1 MQTGTNGLQDRVAG
15 LLVGL
20 AAGDDIGGRTEI
32 ALRLARSLAAL
43 QCYDP
48 GDVFGR
54 YLEWH
59 RAGSFDTG
67 VVATCVFNLGLDGV
81 SSNEAAAQVHEEL
94 QGQTAGCCPSH
105 RAGVLAMSPWLSR
118 EQVQDAARVEAG
130 LTHAHPAAA
139 QCAAMMATEC
149 RHAIMDKPLTHDGCS
164 TQPISP
170 GGLASDAMRAAL
182 HFYVRARDP
191 LATLAAA
198 KEFAGPSNYCPV
210 LLGALLGA
218 RHGASVFDDASLSH
232 HPAERIAEVRDISS
246 KLADCWQ
253 DLSASAAGAA
263 SGSA

>member
-1 MQTGTNGLQDRVAG
+1 MQTGMNGLDDRVAG

-20 AAGDDIGGRTEI
+20 AAGDEIGGRTEI

-43 QCYDP
+43 QRYDP
-48 GDVFGR
+48 HDAFRR
-54 YLEWH
+54 YLNWH

-67 VVATCVFNLGLDGV
+67 VVAACVFNLGLQG
-81 SSNEAAAQVHEEL
+81 SSSTEAAARVHEEL

-105 RAGVLAMSPWLSR
+105 RAGVLAMSPWLSE
-118 EQVQDAARVEAG
+118 EQLQEAARVEAG
-130 LTHAHPAAA
+130 LTHAHPVAG
-139 QCAAMMATEC
+139 QCAAMMAVEC
-149 RHAIMDKPLTHDGCS
+149 RHAIMGAPLTHDGCS

-170 GGLASDAMRAAL
+170 GGLAADAVRAAL

-218 RHGASVFDDASLSH
+218 RHGAGIFDDASLSH
-232 HPAERIAEVRDISS
+232 HPAERIAEVRDTAW
-246 KLADCWQ
+246 KLADSWQ
-253 DLSASAAGAA
+253 ALAASA